1 MEDTKTQIKVS
12 DLSVGDKAVTMENL
26 TVLFVGEERTV
37 RTKTGETLTV
47 QDFTVSDESQGM
59 IKVPIWE
66 GQGSSIKLGDRL
78 NITNGYVTEWKD
90 QLQLNVGKYG
100 TFDVVSAQSSLTN

>member
-1 MEDTKTQIKVS
+1 MEETKTQIKVS
-12 DLSVGDKAVTMENL
+12 ELSVGDKAVNMENL
-26 TVLFVGEERTV
+26 KVVFVGDERTV
-37 RTKTGETLTV
+37 KTQKGETLTV

-66 GQGSSIKLGDRL
+66 SKGSSIKLGDAL
-78 NITNGYVTEWKD
+78 SITNGYVTEWNN

-100 TFDVVSAQSSLTN
+100 SFDIVSAQSSLNN